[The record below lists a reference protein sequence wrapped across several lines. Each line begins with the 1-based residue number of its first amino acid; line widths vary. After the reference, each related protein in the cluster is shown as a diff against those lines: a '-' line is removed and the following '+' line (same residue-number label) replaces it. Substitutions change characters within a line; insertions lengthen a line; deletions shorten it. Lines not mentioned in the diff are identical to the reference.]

1 MSINKDDLSTSSDW
15 KDTVLYITAWLAS
28 TVLLAIL
35 LVIVRGI
42 AMDFMMWIGLTWEAV
57 NFEAWREVS
66 RSYAW
71 IQEFVDRVV
80 ILVMGCV
87 AVAAMV
93 WIEYYYRKGVQKG
106 VLIKR
111 IVRVVAGELI
121 IAALAL
127 AISAGLA
134 LLLAVTA
141 F

>member
-1 MSINKDDLSTSSDW
+1 
-15 KDTVLYITAWLAS
+15 
-28 TVLLAIL
+28 
-35 LVIVRGI
+35 
-42 AMDFMMWIGLTWEAV
+42 
-57 NFEAWREVS
+57 
-66 RSYAW
+66 
-71 IQEFVDRVV
+71 
-80 ILVMGCV
+80 
-87 AVAAMV
+87 
-93 WIEYYYRKGVQKG
+93 VQKG